1 MMFILV
7 KRNLKL
13 FFSNRTS
20 VFFSMLSSLISFILY
35 LIFLKSQMLQMWT
48 QIPSAT
54 RLLDPWLIGGTIS
67 ATAVSAVAIALG
79 QMVKDKENHTIAD
92 IYLTDT
98 SSFSIQVSYLI
109 SAMVIG
115 TLMQTFVYIVMTL
128 VFKIFDQVNLNWQ
141 YLPLV
146 ILISLLSSLIWTAFD
161 MIFFNLI
168 KNVSSLSGINSIIG
182 TLAGFFALVYMPLG
196 VLPRLGRDII
206 QFTPT
211 PYVSSLYR
219 GMLMNHQINQS
230 FKNVPT
236 HLLTSFKNN
245 MGLNLN
251 YASDWQHTLIILS
264 VFLIG
269 FILLNVIG
277 FKLNLKLSSVNY

>member
-1 MMFILV
+1 MFILV